1 MLLGCME
8 AVFLIQPWIQAHTAA
23 DCCKLCYQERDN
35 RSHVECKRAHL
46 AAYNSLLGVLKL
58 ERGSTFEETFKR
70 LEEAK
75 EKCLSTA
82 TPDDHCHTTSLEAL
96 KFALENYDKI
106 LEDYK
111 KRLPGRTSP
120 APGM

>member
-1 MLLGCME
+1 M
-8 AVFLIQPWIQAHTAA
+8 
-23 DCCKLCYQERDN
+23 
-35 RSHVECKRAHL
+35 
-46 AAYNSLLGVLKL
+46 LKL